1 VGNTVPV
8 FRDLKRKRS
17 SGAIILQ
24 SRSRSSILAALAL
37 AIGMICSG
45 CLAMAI
51 PEVAYEGYKF
61 THKKEAKATPAPTPA
76 GRATAKRQPA
86 HAVDESI
93 E

>member
-1 VGNTVPV
+1 VPV
-8 FRDLKRKRS
+8 FHVSETQAKRS
-17 SGAIILQ
+17 GTTILQ
-24 SRSRSSILAALAL
+24 ARSRSSILAALAL

-76 GRATAKRQPA
+76 GGATAKRQPA
-86 HAVDESI
+86 HPVDESI